1 MSCGTRESQGTGVN
15 VFHRVRQV
23 SVGSVVVGLH
33 LLAVLGWWTLAR
45 DLQPNRKG
53 EEVAP
58 ITIWLPGLPELSTE
72 QAKLVNRQHL
82 PSSELS
88 RRRDRDN
95 TERTSGAA
103 LTTAPTFD
111 AAVMPAAESAS
122 AEVPTPPASALNLT
136 LSRKALT
143 SLVAPSIAAQSP
155 FHGPLPATIERQIAD
170 VAAESGPWTDEIIDS
185 DHVRLRRGT
194 TCVML
199 ERPEAAMLDPFSDAM
214 RRIPWVANVSRC
226 R

>member
-1 MSCGTRESQGTGVN
+1 VR
-15 VFHRVRQV
+15 VFHRRRQV
-23 SVGSVVVGLH
+23 SVGLVVVGLH
-33 LLAVLGWWTLAR
+33 LLAVLAWWTLGR
-45 DLQPNRKG
+45 DQQPTRKS
-53 EEVAP
+53 EELAS
-58 ITIWLPGLPELSTE
+58 ITIWLPGVPELSTE
-72 QAKLVNRQHL
+72 PAKLVNRQHS

-95 TERTSGAA
+95 AKRTFGAT

-111 AAVMPAAESAS
+111 AALMPAAQSAS
-122 AEVPTPPASALNLT
+122 AEVPTPPASALDLT
-136 LSRKALT
+136 LSRKALS

-155 FHGPLPATIERQIAD
+155 FHGRLPATIERQIAD
-170 VAAESGPWTDEIIDS
+170 VAGDSGPWTDEIIDS
-185 DHVRLRRGT
+185 DHVRLRRGS

-199 ERPEAAMLDPFSDAM
+199 ERPQAAMLDPFSDAM